1 MTFIVYT
8 DISIV
13 NTNDI
18 ILYIDECLNV
28 ANLYCDS
35 PDNHNYVL
43 TYNNTEFTFKEVVRE
58 GETKEVTTSYTY
70 ELSAK
75 SNIITELDKNI
86 KYIKMFC
93 ITEDY
98 ANDYADGIYY
108 DPNILYNAEVGMLHK
123 YCNTCLDDK
132 QMQLIMLIV
141 FKRQLLEQA
150 ITTSHN
156 KEAVQ
161 YYLDLAKLLN
171 VSINNNRQDNNC
183 NSCVNGVCKIR

>member
-18 ILYIDECLNV
+18 VLYIDECLNV

-35 PDNHNYVL
+35 PDNHDYVL

-70 ELSAK
+70 EISAK

-93 ITEDY
+93 TTEKY

-108 DPNILYNAEVGMLHK
+108 DPNILYNAEVSILHK

-150 ITTSHN
+150 IATSHN

-183 NSCVNGVCKIR
+183 NSCVNGMCKIR

>member
-18 ILYIDECLNV
+18 VLYIDECLNV

-35 PDNHNYVL
+35 PDNHDYVL

-93 ITEDY
+93 TTEDY
-98 ANDYADGIYY
+98 ANDQRMVYIMILIYY
-108 DPNILYNAEVGMLHK
+108 
-123 YCNTCLDDK
+123 
-132 QMQLIMLIV
+132 IMLKLVCYTSIV
-141 FKRQLLEQA
+141 
-150 ITTSHN
+150 T
-156 KEAVQ
+156 
-161 YYLDLAKLLN
+161 LAQTI
-171 VSINNNRQDNNC
+171 SRC
-183 NSCVNGVCKIR
+183 S

>member
-8 DISIV
+8 NISIV

-18 ILYIDECLNV
+18 VLYIDECLNV

-35 PDNHNYVL
+35 PDNHDYVL

-93 ITEDY
+93 TTEDY
-98 ANDYADGIYY
+98 ANDCADGIYY

-150 ITTSHN
+150 IATSHN